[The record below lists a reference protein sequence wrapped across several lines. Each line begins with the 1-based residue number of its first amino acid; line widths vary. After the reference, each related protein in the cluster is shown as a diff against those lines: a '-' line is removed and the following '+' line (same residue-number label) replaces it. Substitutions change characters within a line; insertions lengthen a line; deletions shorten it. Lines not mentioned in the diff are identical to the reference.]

1 MSGAGFWNSDERFEV
16 LAHIELADRI
26 EGGARGA
33 RSLSGR
39 LSSRAVAKSGAPR
52 TLLCA
57 LAQQL
62 YLLNAALE
70 DLDAGIA
77 SDVFLAVEPVAG
89 ESPTEEASAWPLRL
103 AHMYEN
109 WGHKRQMRS
118 QVLAD
123 GSQKSSQ
130 VTILIAFGGLG
141 THAILRREA
150 GLHVLETPDT
160 DGSFLR
166 QSARVRVVP
175 QPFKPRGAAQAE
187 VDYAR
192 ACMVGAPPGA
202 NNIVRRY
209 REQPSP
215 LVRDSVA
222 GWRTGRLDQ
231 VLGGDFDL
239 MS

>member
-1 MSGAGFWNSDERFEV
+1 MDNG
-16 LAHIELADRI
+16 L
-26 EGGARGA
+26 
-33 RSLSGR
+33 
-39 LSSRAVAKSGAPR
+39 
-52 TLLCA
+52 
-57 LAQQL
+57 
-62 YLLNAALE
+62 
-70 DLDAGIA
+70 A
-77 SDVFLAVEPVAG
+77 SDVFVSVEAMAG
-89 ESPTEEASAWPLRL
+89 EAPDGDAAAWPLQL
-103 AHMYEN
+103 AQMYER

-123 GSQKSSQ
+123 GAQKSGPGA
-130 VTILIAFGGLG
+130 ILMGFGGLG
-141 THAILRREA
+141 ANAILQPES
-150 GLHVLETPDT
+150 GLHVFETPDT

-175 QPFKPRGAAQAE
+175 QPFKPRAAAQTEA
-187 VDYAR
+187 DYGR
-192 ACMVGAPPGA
+192 VCMAGAPAGGS
-202 NNIVRRY
+202 NIVRRY